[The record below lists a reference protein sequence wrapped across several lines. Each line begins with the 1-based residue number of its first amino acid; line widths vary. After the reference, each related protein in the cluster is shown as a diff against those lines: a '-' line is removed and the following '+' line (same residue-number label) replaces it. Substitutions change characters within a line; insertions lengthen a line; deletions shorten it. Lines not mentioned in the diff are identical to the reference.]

1 MSQQKQSIKNELHTK
16 INYKKIRPD
25 EFTFIINLL
34 ILQQKI
40 LLNKKKH
47 NSMKI

>member
-25 EFTFIINLL
+25 EFTFIKNNQFANITTKNSFKL
-34 ILQQKI
+34 
-40 LLNKKKH
+40 KKT
-47 NSMKI
+47 